1 MSTPVTKI
9 SSEIPARSAARRTPP
24 AASPASDT
32 QASATQISATQ
43 GATHAR
49 RARTP
54 LPDDGTRQLL
64 QGAFWIL
71 LTGLLA
77 AAATRYVFGGI
88 TAHGPHTNAGWLSL
102 IVAMMCLPFGSMLL
116 LLGGAKYLRNRRLAR
131 RGR

>member
-1 MSTPVTKI
+1 MSTPVT
-9 SSEIPARSAARRTPP
+9 EIPSNP
-24 AASPASDT
+24 AAQQRPAV
-32 QASATQISATQ
+32 AAE
-43 GATHAR
+43 HAAPS
-49 RARTP
+49 RAP

-77 AAATRYVFGGI
+77 AAATRFVFGGI
-88 TAHGPHTNAGWLSL
+88 SIHGPHTNAGWLSL

-131 RGR
+131 RDR

>member
-1 MSTPVTKI
+1 MSTPVT
-9 SSEIPARSAARRTPP
+9 EIPSKP
-24 AASPASDT
+24 AANRKPA
-32 QASATQISATQ
+32 ATTTATPSHATIS
-43 GATHAR
+43 
-49 RARTP
+49 RAGRTP

-71 LTGLLA
+71 LAGLLA
-77 AAATRYVFGGI
+77 AAATRFVFGGI
-88 TAHGPHTNAGWLSL
+88 SIHGPHTNAGWLSL